1 MLHLRTVVTDLH
13 QVFSKNQNYV
23 FSVVIC
29 NVEDRQ
35 QQLKDVGLTLVEQEK
50 EELLRFIPFMTQ
62 KRVQRLEILLVKTAI
77 PLPLA

>member
-35 QQLKDVGLTLVEQEK
+35 QQLKDVGLALVEQEK

-62 KRVQRLEILLVKTAI
+62 KRVQRLKILLVKTTI